1 MRRIFIGALLMCFT
15 YGVSAQTTP
24 EWENLFNGKNLKGWK
39 ILNGTAEYKVVDGQ
53 IVGTSKM
60 DTPNTF
66 LTTRQNYGDF
76 ILEYE
81 MKMDSEINS
90 GVQIRS
96 NSVKEYKDGCVHG
109 YQVECDDSERRW
121 SGGIYDEARRGW
133 LYPLEYNQ
141 EAKAAYRN
149 QKWNSFRVEAIG
161 NTIRTWING
170 KMVANLVDDLTADGF
185 IGLQVHAI
193 GDTKQAGKTI
203 TWRNIRIL
211 TENLDQYRNIV
222 PKEVREVSYLNNTL
236 TSVEKVNG
244 WELLWNG
251 TNTQGWRGVKLDE
264 FPKKGW
270 KVENGTLCVEK
281 ADGAE
286 SGNGGDIVTKK
297 QYKNFILEVDFN
309 MSEAANSGIKY
320 FVQGNINKGMGS
332 AIGCEFQILD
342 DKKHPDAKKGLF
354 GNRTLASLYDLIPA
368 NGKMFNSNLNKQRF
382 NGINTWNRARI
393 EVRGNKVCHYLNG
406 VKVVEYQRNTQE
418 WDALVNY
425 SKYEKWEDFGNFEQ
439 GHILLQDHGDAVKF
453 RNIKIKEL

>member
-1 MRRIFIGALLMCFT
+1 MRRIFIGALLMCFA

-53 IVGTSKM
+53 IVGISTM

-66 LTTRQNYGDF
+66 LTTRKNYGDF

-81 MKMDSEINS
+81 MKMDSGINS

-96 NSVKEYKDGCVHG
+96 NSLKEYKDGRVHG

-141 EAKAAYRN
+141 EAKKAYRN
-149 QKWNSFRVEAIG
+149 HKWNSYRVEAIG

-170 KMVANLVDDLTADGF
+170 QMVANLVDDITADGF

-193 GDTKQAGKTI
+193 GDAKQAGKSI

-211 TENLDQYRNIV
+211 TKNLEPNRNTV
-222 PKEVREVSYLNNTL
+222 PKGVREVSYLNNTL
-236 TSVEKVNG
+236 TAAEKANG

-251 TNTQGWRGVKLDE
+251 ANIQGWRGVKLDK

-270 KVENGTLCVEK
+270 KIKDGTLCVEK

-286 SGNGGDIVTKK
+286 SGNGGDIVTEK
-297 QYKNFILEVDFN
+297 QYTNFILEVDFN
-309 MSEAANSGIKY
+309 LSEGANSGIKY

-342 DKKHPDAKKGLF
+342 DKKHPDAKKGVL

-368 NGKMFNSNLNKQRF
+368 NGKMFNTNQNKQLF
-382 NGINTWNRARI
+382 NGINAWNRARI
-393 EVRGNKVCHYLNG
+393 EVRGNKVCHYING
-406 VKVVEYQRNTQE
+406 LKVVEYQRNTQE

-425 SKYEKWEDFGNFEQ
+425 SKYGKWEGFGNFTQ